1 MRPACGRFGI
11 RPLIDP
17 IQTASAAIQY
27 SMNWTDLYE
36 QAREVAIAAHG
47 EQRYGD
53 LPYEHHLEAVVDV
66 LERFGAKIE
75 VDGMAPLLVAGWLHD
90 VLEDT
95 PLMREDLK
103 AQFGPEVAELV
114 WRVTDEPGASRED
127 RKPATYR
134 KTKENELAIVLK
146 LADRIAN
153 VEEGI
158 AARSNKL
165 GMYRR
170 EQGEFAGILREG
182 PQHPMAEAMWKHL
195 DQLLSTP
202 RRRGSPRGA

>member
-1 MRPACGRFGI
+1 M
-11 RPLIDP
+11 D
-17 IQTASAAIQY
+17 SAE
-27 SMNWTDLYE
+27 LLR
-36 QAREVAIAAHG
+36 QAREVSIAAHG
-47 EQRYGD
+47 EQRYGTQ
-53 LPYEHHLEAVVDV
+53 PYETHLAAVVEI
-66 LERFGAKIE
+66 LQRFGAKLE
-75 VDGMAPLLVAGWLHD
+75 DEATAPLLIAGWLHD

-103 AQFGPEVAELV
+103 TQFGPQVAELV
-114 WRVTDEPGASRED
+114 WLVTDEPGASRED

-134 KTKENELAIVLK
+134 KTRENELAIVLK

-170 EQGEFAGILREG
+170 EQAEFAGILREA
-182 PQHPMAEAMWKHL
+182 PQHPMAEKMWKHL
-195 DQLLSTP
+195 DQLLQTP
-202 RRRGSPRGA
+202 RRRGSPRED